1 MNCQTSNDGR
11 VDPGRTFDLGIWVA
25 LLNALGGYGTVGN
38 CCGSP

>member
-11 VDPGRTFDLGIWVA
+11 VDSGRTFDLGIWA